1 MTKSIQHRDR
11 SRNSLS
17 ACLAALLFIVPC
29 TSEAR
34 EVSGSYRA
42 LEAPRSNPLT
52 LHDCIAIA
60 LGESPAL
67 EASRFDVLSAAQE
80 VRAAQGM
87 LLPQVT
93 GSAQYELFS
102 GSPVSKFGVLSLG
115 SVTPN
120 GTVVTANTVGSS
132 EVELYSA
139 HLKYP
144 LFADGSI
151 LGLNNAPA
159 VAEKK
164 AKKQALAWTVNLTR
178 EEVIYRI
185 SDEFVTTV
193 SARNRMGLAE
203 RRVKLADQSVSIIQE
218 QQKQGLKLPIDV
230 KVAKEQFSAA
240 KTLLTLLRQEAVAG
254 SLGLS
259 KTLGLPSSP
268 NLSLS
273 NTLPDPPDPPP
284 TTEQL
289 IGARLSH
296 HPSLEKQ
303 RAVID
308 QAKQDYRLERFRLYP
323 SVYLDGSATYID
335 DFSGVSNSDSV
346 FIGAIA
352 VSVPIFDF
360 GAQLATTRSKLM
372 KYKAEQAR
380 LFSTAD
386 DVNYEVLKIY
396 QTIYTLTHDILDLQG
411 DVSKSERDVQVIEA
425 QQQQG
430 IAEPLIA
437 IEKELHL
444 IAKQDELQGIEA
456 RRLTFYAR
464 LQKAA
469 GGAWKWIP

>member
-1 MTKSIQHRDR
+1 M
-11 SRNSLS
+11 
-17 ACLAALLFIVPC
+17 AALLFILPC
-29 TSEAR
+29 ISEAG
-34 EVSGSYRA
+34 ETLGA
-42 LEAPRSNPLT
+42 FPNHPLT
-52 LHDCIAIA
+52 LQDCIAIA

-67 EASRFDVLSAAQE
+67 EASRFDVLWAAQE

-102 GSPVSKFGVLSLG
+102 GSRTGKFSVINLG
-115 SVTPN
+115 SVSPS
-120 GTVVTANTVGSS
+120 GTVVTADSVGWTG
-132 EVELYSA
+132 VELYGA
-139 HLKYP
+139 HLRYP
-144 LFADGSI
+144 LFMDGSI

-159 VAEKK
+159 IAEKK
-164 AKKQALAWTVNLTR
+164 AKKQTLAWTVNLTR

-185 SDEFVTTV
+185 TDEFVATV
-193 SARNRMGLAE
+193 SARNRLGLAE
-203 RRVKLADQSVSIIQE
+203 RRLKLLDESVSITQE
-218 QQKQGLKLPIDV
+218 QQRQGLKLPIDV

-240 KTLLTLLRQEAVAG
+240 QTLLKLLREQATAG

-259 KTLGLPSSP
+259 KTLGLSSSS

-273 NTLPDPPDPPP
+273 SILPDPPDPPP

-289 IGARLSH
+289 IGACLSR

-323 SVYLDGSATYID
+323 SVYLDGSANYID
-335 DFSGVSNSDSV
+335 DFNGVSNSDSV
-346 FIGAIA
+346 FIGAIT

-396 QTIYTLTHDILDLQG
+396 QTIYALSHNLLGLQG
-411 DVSKSERDVQVIEA
+411 DVSKAERDVQVIQA

-430 IAEPLIA
+430 IAEPLNV

-456 RRLTFYAR
+456 RRLTYYAR
-464 LQKAA
+464 LQRAA
-469 GGAWKWIP
+469 GGAWKWSP

>member
-1 MTKSIQHRDR
+1 MTKSALHFGR
-11 SRNSLS
+11 SSNNVA
-17 ACLAALLFIVPC
+17 ACLAALLFILPC
-29 TSEAR
+29 TSEAG
-34 EVSGSYRA
+34 EG
-42 LEAPRSNPLT
+42 LELRPHHPLT

-67 EASRFDVLSAAQE
+67 EASRFDVMWAAQE

-87 LLPQVT
+87 LLPQIT
-93 GSAQYELFS
+93 GSAQYQLFS
-102 GSPVSKFGVLSLG
+102 GSPTSKFGVINLG
-115 SVTPN
+115 SVTPG
-120 GTVVTANTVGSS
+120 GTVVTANTVGWTG
-132 EVELYSA
+132 VELYSA

-164 AKKQALAWTVNLTR
+164 AKRQALAWTVSLTR
-178 EEVIYRI
+178 EEVINRI
-185 SDEFVTTV
+185 TDEFVTTV

-203 RRVKLADQSVSIIQE
+203 RRVKLLDQSVGITQE

-230 KVAKEQFSAA
+230 KVAKEQSSAA
-240 KTLLTLLRQEAVAG
+240 QTLLTLLREQAVAG

-273 NTLPDPPDPPP
+273 NILPDPPDPPP

-289 IGARLSH
+289 IGACLNH

-323 SVYLDGSATYID
+323 SVYLDGSANYID

-352 VSVPIFDF
+352 VNIPIFDF

-380 LFSTAD
+380 LLSTAD

-396 QTIYTLTHDILDLQG
+396 QTIYTLTHNILSLQG
-411 DVSKSERDVQVIEA
+411 EVAKTQRDVQVTQA

-437 IEKELHL
+437 IEKELHF
-444 IAKQDELQGIEA
+444 IAKRDELEGIEA
-456 RRLTFYAR
+456 RRLSYYAR

-469 GGAWKWIP
+469 GGVWKWNP

>member
-1 MTKSIQHRDR
+1 MR
-11 SRNSLS
+11 
-17 ACLAALLFIVPC
+17 
-29 TSEAR
+29 
-34 EVSGSYRA
+34 
-42 LEAPRSNPLT
+42 
-52 LHDCIAIA
+52 
-60 LGESPAL
+60 
-67 EASRFDVLSAAQE
+67 
-80 VRAAQGM
+80 
-87 LLPQVT
+87 
-93 GSAQYELFS
+93 
-102 GSPVSKFGVLSLG
+102 
-115 SVTPN
+115 
-120 GTVVTANTVGSS
+120 
-132 EVELYSA
+132 
-139 HLKYP
+139 YP
-144 LFADGSI
+144 LFNDGSI

-178 EEVIYRI
+178 EEVIYRVT
-185 SDEFVTTV
+185 DEFVTTV

-203 RRVKLADQSVSIIQE
+203 RRVKLLEQSVSITQE

-240 KTLLTLLRQEAVAG
+240 QTLLKLLRQQAVAG
-254 SLGLS
+254 SMGLS
-259 KTLGLPSSP
+259 KTLGLSSSP

-289 IGARLSH
+289 IGACLSH

-303 RAVID
+303 RAVAD
-308 QAKQDYRLERFRLYP
+308 QARQDYRLERFRLYP
-323 SVYLDGSATYID
+323 SVYLDGSANYID
-335 DFSGVSNSDSV
+335 DFNPSDNASV
-346 FIGAIA
+346 FIGAIT

-396 QTIYTLTHDILDLQG
+396 QTIYTLSHNILGLQG
-411 DVSKSERDVQVIEA
+411 DVAKAQRDVQVIQA

-430 IAEPLIA
+430 IGEPLVA

-444 IAKQDELQGIEA
+444 IAKQDELEGIEA
-456 RRLTFYAR
+456 RRLSYYAR
-464 LQKAA
+464 LQRAA

>member
-1 MTKSIQHRDR
+1 MTKSVLHSDR
-11 SRNSLS
+11 SSNSVAFYL
-17 ACLAALLFIVPC
+17 AAALLFGLPC
-29 TSEAR
+29 MSEAT
-34 EVSGSYRA
+34 VA
-42 LEAPRSNPLT
+42 LEGRPHRPLT

-67 EASRFDVLSAAQE
+67 EASRFDVFSAAQE

-93 GSAQYELFS
+93 GSAQYTLFT
-102 GSPVSKFGVLSLG
+102 GSPTGKFSVLNIGTISPNGVA
-115 SVTPN
+115 VTPN
-120 GTVVTANTVGSS
+120 VVGPSG
-132 EVELYSA
+132 VETYSA
-139 HLKYP
+139 HLLYP
-144 LFADGSI
+144 LFRDGSI

-164 AKKQALAWTVNLTR
+164 AKKQALAWTVNLAR
-178 EEVIYRI
+178 EDVIYRI
-185 SDEFVTTV
+185 TDEFVTTV

-203 RRVKLADQSVSIIQE
+203 RRVKLLGQSVSITQE

-230 KVAKEQFSAA
+230 KVVQEEFSAA
-240 KTLLTLLRQEAVAG
+240 QTLLHLLRQQAVAG

-259 KTLGLPSSP
+259 KTLGLPSSS

-273 NTLPDPPDPPP
+273 NILPAPPDPPP
-284 TTEQL
+284 STEQL
-289 IGARLSH
+289 IGACLNH

-303 RAVID
+303 RALID

-335 DFSGVSNSDSV
+335 DFSGVSNSSSI
-346 FIGAIA
+346 FTGTIAI
-352 VSVPIFDF
+352 SVPIFDF

-386 DVNYEVLKIY
+386 DVNFEVLKIY
-396 QTIYTLTHDILDLQG
+396 EVIYIQTDDILNLKG
-411 DVSKSERDVQVIEA
+411 DVGKAQRDVQVIEA

-430 IAEPLIA
+430 IGEPLIA
-437 IEKELHL
+437 IQKELQL
-444 IAKQDELQGIEA
+444 IGKQDKLEGIEA
-456 RRLTFYAR
+456 RRLTYYAR

-469 GGAWKWIP
+469 GGVWKWNP